1 MVILHPWAISQ
12 YRDQLD
18 EAQSN
23 TVGGVQPL
31 LSMPTNGLLRTA
43 GIKPRCGTRS
53 ERTLSTQ
60 PSSCWHIEM
69 YVKNIKNM
77 KSSSSI

>member
-1 MVILHPWAISQ
+1 MFFFFFEKQKMGAFMVILHPWAISQ

-31 LSMPTNGLLRTA
+31 LSMPTNGLLRIA

-60 PSSCWHIEM
+60 PSSC
-69 YVKNIKNM
+69 
-77 KSSSSI
+77 